1 MSKPIITTQQRLA
14 NFSAKF
20 DAAIQDKTIFPSLN
34 SEGKENIKHEY
45 LKTIKPIILLDN
57 DRFGLQQG
65 LSYKQKYRI
74 ATLQTTEKDA
84 WDTFSKGQKIKILD
98 IV

>member
-45 LKTIKPIILLDN
+45 LKTIKN
-57 DRFGLQQG
+57 FSERV
-65 LSYKQKYRI
+65 
-74 ATLQTTEKDA
+74 TLGN
-84 WDTFSKGQKIKILD
+84 SLMGG
-98 IV
+98 

>member
-34 SEGKENIKHEY
+34 SPLY
-45 LKTIKPIILLDN
+45 LTSP
-57 DRFGLQQG
+57 
-65 LSYKQKYRI
+65 
-74 ATLQTTEKDA
+74 
-84 WDTFSKGQKIKILD
+84 FS
-98 IV
+98 